1 MYYES
6 QVDIKCLGDYIG
18 EITNLNLKKSS
29 NGFHW
34 YRGHLDMEWELIPK
48 VQREFYGS
56 NEEELFRRERYYTN
70 NFQARASTLNLP
82 KPELNENANW
92 LTLMQ
97 HYGLPTRLLDWSRS
111 PLIAL
116 YFAISDKNRPE
127 KDACVWVLDPS
138 KLNDKQKLEKTSN
151 VKGKTYKNSFIYNM
165 AHNTISTMI
174 YTAFRRW
181 KLSSN
186 PDAIT
191 PDDRK
196 FDHRFNTLKGKM
208 AACYPTEADNRVYNQ
223 YSAFTVHTST
233 RKLTDICDDST
244 LLQIK
249 IPRSSKPKLLKELSV
264 CGITQSYIFPDF
276 EHLAKEIQ
284 EQIKK

>member
-6 QVDIKCLGDYIG
+6 QVVINCLADYIG
-18 EITNLNLKKSS
+18 EIINLKNSS

-34 YRGHLDMEWELIPK
+34 YRGHSDIEWKLIPK
-48 VQREFYGS
+48 VQREFGG
-56 NEEELFRRERYYTN
+56 NDEEELFRIERYYTN
-70 NFQARASTLNLP
+70 NFQGRASTLNLP
-82 KPELNENANW
+82 KPELNKKANW

-116 YFAISDKNRPE
+116 YFAISDKDYFGE
-127 KDACVWVLDPS
+127 DACVWILDPS
-138 KLNDKQKLEKTSN
+138 KLNDKEELEKASH
-151 VKGKTYKNSFIYNM
+151 VDGKTYKNSFIYNM

-174 YTAFRRW
+174 YTAFKRW

-196 FDHRFNTLKGKM
+196 LEHRLNALKGKI

-233 RKLTDICDDST
+233 RKLIDICDDLT
-244 LLQIK
+244 LLQVK
-249 IPRSSKPKLLKELSV
+249 IPNSVKDKLLKELSV
-264 CGITQSYIFPDF
+264 CCITQSYIFPDF
-276 EHLAKEIQ
+276 GHLAKELQ
-284 EQIKK
+284 EQIKNNQ